1 MKTIAIT
8 VPYIFRGEADE
19 ISTLLRSGKADRV
32 HIRKPMATPDE
43 ISLLIESIPTD
54 LYHCLTIHDHPYL
67 AVKHGL
73 GGIHLNSRSNHIPD
87 GWNGIVSRS
96 LHSPDEIS
104 RLTNEDYAFLSP
116 IYPSISKPGH
126 TPSFPIES
134 LRGAIDNRMIALGGV
149 TPDHFQ
155 EIRSIGFGG
164 VAMLGHFWSPD
175 LNTAN
180 FQLQFITAGTT
191 ADEIIYES
199 AAALKGGCRWIQL
212 RMKHASTDEI
222 VETGTRLEKM
232 CHETGATFIIDDHTE
247 LVDRLNAD
255 GVHIGKNDMPVI
267 EARKIIGPRK
277 IIGSTANTF
286 DDIMTNAAAGADY
299 IGLGPYR
306 FTTTKK
312 NLSPV
317 LGVDGY
323 RSTIKKCHDCGISLP
338 VVAIGG
344 ITPADIP
351 AILTTG
357 VSGIALSGTIR
368 RAADPAA
375 QTRLIID
382 TINDHNEK

>member
-8 VPYIFRGEADE
+8 VPYIFRGEADA
-19 ISTLLRSGKADRV
+19 ISSLLRSGKADRV
-32 HIRKPMATPDE
+32 HIRKPMTTPDE
-43 ISLLIESIPTD
+43 ISLLIESITAD
-54 LYHCLTIHDHPYL
+54 LYPSLTIHDHPQL

-87 GWNGIVSRS
+87 GWNGLVSRS
-96 LHSPDEIS
+96 LHSPDQIS
-104 RLTNEDYAFLSP
+104 SLTKEDYAFLSP
-116 IYPSISKPGH
+116 VYPSISKPGYA
-126 TPSFPIES
+126 PSFPIES
-134 LRGAIDNRMIALGGV
+134 LRRVVDNRIIALGGV

-164 VAMLGHFWSPD
+164 VAMLGHFWAPD

-180 FQLQFITAGTT
+180 FRLQFITAGATP
-191 ADEIIYES
+191 DEIISES

-212 RMKHASTDEI
+212 RMKNASTDEI

-232 CHETGATFIIDDHTE
+232 CHNAGATFIIDDHAE
-247 LVDRLNAD
+247 LVDRINAD
-255 GVHIGKNDMPVI
+255 GVHIGKNDMPAT

-286 DDIMTNAAAGADY
+286 DDIMTNASAGADY

-317 LGVDGY
+317 LGEEGY
-323 RSTIKKCHDCGISLP
+323 MDIMKRCHDSGITLP

-351 AILTTG
+351 AILSTG

-368 RAADPAA
+368 RAADPTA
-375 QTRLIID
+375 QTRIIMD
-382 TINDHNEK
+382 TINHHNEN